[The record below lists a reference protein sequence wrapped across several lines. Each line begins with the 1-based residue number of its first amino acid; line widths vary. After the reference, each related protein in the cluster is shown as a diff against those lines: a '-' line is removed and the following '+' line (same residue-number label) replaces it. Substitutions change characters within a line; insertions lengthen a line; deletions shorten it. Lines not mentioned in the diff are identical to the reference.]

1 MNQYHPMNGQNM
13 PATVPQRMSQQALA
27 KLNET
32 GQQITTIIKDCLPVT
47 AGNAADFT
55 QSLAI
60 AQGVHDLKMIF
71 LQSPEIRQVVMSMA
85 NNRLGFVTD
94 RTPAIV
100 ARNQRNGKYPNRPYN
115 YEELVDPIIEGL
127 LKGYRISN
135 NEINIIAGQ
144 FYAAK
149 NGNYR
154 RILEHPG
161 LTNFAYNN
169 DPAVFS
175 SDFKTARVKVW
186 AVWKVGE
193 DAFSV
198 GVRPD
203 DQLVL
208 QIRVNAGMGDDAV
221 LGKAHAKLFKRV
233 LERLTGLSV
242 PESTDVEIVVG
253 DDVVERPSPLPTPGN
268 GDSKQLDIYGEAQA
282 APTPQSPPQPDAQA
296 APALREKFV
305 QLVIDN
311 LGEEYVEAALADAT
325 RLRTAGNLGE
335 TEFFL
340 KMLNFKQERDTWL
353 SNLARRILADQPG
366 TEEQSDQPN
375 PSAATNGPG
384 AQETA
389 ASEYTPPAPTG
400 AEPPPPSTDRVT
412 ARYPELGNTP
422 ESQPDNFWHQKS
434 NWINRRANPFLMLV
448 RIGLGLPFEIC
459 TLAKQTGEVV
469 DITGA
474 DQAAYEA
481 ELKKHPG
488 AWGSLFTAH
497 ASVKVCVANKM
508 SEKRSM
514 GLLPEVFD
522 QWHIQAQDLAAAS
535 SQPYE
540 AEPDGQD
547 STAAEPETEPEVV
560 EDEMTF

>member
-1 MNQYHPMNGQNM
+1 MNQYHPMNGHNM
-13 PATVPQRMSQQALA
+13 PAQVPQPMSQQTLV
-27 KLNET
+27 KLRET
-32 GQQITTIIKDCLPVT
+32 GQQISTIINDCLPVT
-47 AGNAADFT
+47 AGNAADFI
-55 QSLAI
+55 QSISI
-60 AQGVHDLKMIF
+60 AQGVYNLKMIF
-71 LQSPEIRQVVMSMA
+71 LQSPEIRQVIMSMV
-85 NNRLGFVTD
+85 NNRLGFTTD
-94 RTPAIV
+94 RTPAIL
-100 ARNQRNGKYPNRPYN
+100 ARNQRNGKYPNRPYS
-115 YEELVDPIIEGL
+115 YEELVDPIVEGL

-149 NGNYR
+149 NGNFR
-154 RILEHPG
+154 RIMEHPG

-169 DPAVFS
+169 EPPIFA
-175 SDFKTARVKVW
+175 SDFKTARVKLW
-186 AVWKVGE
+186 AVWKVGD
-193 DAFSV
+193 DAFSI
-198 GVRPD
+198 GIRPD
-203 DQLVL
+203 DQLTL

-221 LGKAHAKLFKRV
+221 VGKAHAKLFKRV

-253 DDVVERPSPLPTPGN
+253 GDVAERPTPLPTPGN
-268 GDSKQLDIYGEAQA
+268 GDSKQLDIYGGAQA
-282 APTPQSPPQPDAQA
+282 APTPQSQSEAPA
-296 APALREKFV
+296 APALREKFT
-305 QLVIDN
+305 QLIVDN

-340 KMLNFKQERDTWL
+340 KMLNFKQERDAWL
-353 SNLARRILADQPG
+353 SNLARLILDEQHG

-375 PSAATNGPG
+375 PSAATNASG

-389 ASEYTPPAPTG
+389 ASEYTPPAQTG
-400 AEPPPPSTDRVT
+400 DEPPTPLPNRVAT
-412 ARYPELGNTP
+412 RYPELGDTP

-434 NWINRRANPFLMLV
+434 NWVNRRANPFLMLV

-469 DITGA
+469 DITGV
-474 DQAAYEA
+474 DKAAYDA

-488 AWGSLFTAH
+488 AWGTLFTAH

-522 QWHIQAQDLAAAS
+522 QWHIQAQDLAGAS
-535 SQPYE
+535 DQPYE
-540 AEPDGQD
+540 AEPDSQD
-547 STAAEPETEPEVV
+547 STEAEPETATEEQG
-560 EDEMTF
+560 DEMTF